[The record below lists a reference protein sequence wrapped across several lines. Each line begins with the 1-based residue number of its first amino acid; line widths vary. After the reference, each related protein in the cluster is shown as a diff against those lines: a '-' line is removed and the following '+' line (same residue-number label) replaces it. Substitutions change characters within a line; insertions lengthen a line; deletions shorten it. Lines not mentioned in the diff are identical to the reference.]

1 MEYFFTKMLV
11 HTYLVKNKDKGNSFH
26 AKKAFSFKHCKM
38 KVYHQILSEEMF
50 PFSKTYLMK
59 NSALKTGSKRTNP

>member
-1 MEYFFTKMLV
+1 MPV
-11 HTYLVKNKDKGNSFH
+11 HTYLAKNKNKGYLFR
-26 AKKAFSFKHCKM
+26 AKKAFSFKDCTM
-38 KVYHQILSEEMF
+38 KVYHQILSEDMF